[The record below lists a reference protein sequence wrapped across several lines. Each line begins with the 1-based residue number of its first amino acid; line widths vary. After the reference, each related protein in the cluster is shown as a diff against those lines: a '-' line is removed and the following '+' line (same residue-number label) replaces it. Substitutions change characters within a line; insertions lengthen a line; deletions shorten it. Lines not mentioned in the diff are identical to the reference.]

1 MMRARSRTPLPL
13 DDAPEAMRRHAT
25 AISRACIALVLVAL
39 AEQVWEIASAFR
51 DGAIEGDDVNPWI
64 GIALGFLSSAALG
77 IDAVVMGVRRQR
89 GFGPSIRNLAP
100 GGWATFGAM
109 MWVLAVP
116 AYFLGA
122 RRRAVRGD
130 DDGERE
136 PLTLGS
142 WIAIAVPLAI
152 GLFAAFAALIT

>member
-1 MMRARSRTPLPL
+1 MHPRL

-25 AISRACIALVLVAL
+25 AISFACIALVLVAL
-39 AEQVWEIASAFR
+39 VEQGWEVVAAFR
-51 DGAIEGDDVNPWI
+51 AEAIEGDGINPWI

-77 IDAVVMGVRRQR
+77 IDAIVTGVRRER

-116 AYFLGA
+116 AYFFGA
-122 RRRAVRGD
+122 RRRAVRGID
-130 DDGERE
+130 AGERE
-136 PLTLGS
+136 PLTIGN
-142 WIAIAVPLAI
+142 WIAIAVPFAI
-152 GLFAAFAALIT
+152 GLFATFAALIT